1 MPFLLRAY
9 LGEADVGRG
18 SGVVN
23 ADSQRVLNLRRSSR
37 CTPILQQHLLSSAT
51 RQASI
56 STCCAPR
63 HALCRASLY
72 TMQHTSAY
80 VSIRQHASSVTR
92 RASISACCVPRPALF
107 WHALH
112 SLLQPAVAFHWPS
125 ECLFRYL

>member
-23 ADSQRVLNLRRSSR
+23 ADSERVLNPRRSSR
-37 CTPILQQHLLSSAT
+37 CTPILQQHLLSSVT
-51 RQASI
+51 RQ
-56 STCCAPR
+56 
-63 HALCRASLY
+63 
-72 TMQHTSAY
+72 
-80 VSIRQHASSVTR
+80 
-92 RASISACCVPRPALF
+92 ASISACCVPRPALF